1 MSVAKAESKTRQGW
15 IEFDRLVAQRETENS
30 PWFSRQDN
38 PEVSFEPQFDLLEE
52 LLAVPIRLG
61 LTTTSGMP
69 AKAVDIWIAHQLR
82 RAGFGPDEVWPRAS
96 TPRVLPRE
104 VALLRDFGG
113 MRAISDSLFDRIDRG
128 LVGKGVTG
136 ADAKILGKAYEKQV
150 DVVIAQWARGPELM
164 ISTKRMDS
172 SFGNNALNRIEESYG
187 DAKNLRGRHPL
198 AATGFLFVLRSTA
211 FDSQR
216 DTALRLMD
224 LIIKLAKEP
233 DAYDATSVVV
243 VEWQEPESG
252 AVLAAELDDGKPL
265 DIAVKVREDLIPEAL
280 RPAKFLAAMVNA
292 VIDRTPINLHEEV
305 RKRLGQ
311 EVPQDEGVTG
321 AYDRENNDA
330 TD

>member
-1 MSVAKAESKTRQGW
+1 MAEESKTRRGW
-15 IEFDRLVAQRETENS
+15 IEFDRLVGLRDTEGS
-30 PWFSRQDN
+30 PWWSKRGIPGLHFN
-38 PEVSFEPQFDLLEE
+38 PEFDLLEE

-61 LTTTSGMP
+61 LGTTTGMP
-69 AKAVDIWIAHQLR
+69 AKAVDVWIAHELR
-82 RAGFGPDEVWPRAS
+82 RAGFKPDEVWPRAS
-96 TPRVLPRE
+96 APRVLPRE
-104 VALLRDFGG
+104 VALLRDLDG
-113 MRAISDSLFDRIDRG
+113 MRAISNALFDRIDRG

-211 FDSQR
+211 FDSQK

-224 LIIKLAKEP
+224 LIVKLAREP
-233 DAYDATSVVV
+233 DAYDATSVIV
-243 VEWQEPESG
+243 VEWKQPESG
-252 AVLAAELDDGKPL
+252 AVVAAELDDGKPL
-265 DIAVKVREDLIPEAL
+265 NVEVKLRHDLIPEEL
-280 RPAKFLAAMVNA
+280 RPDKFLAAMVNA

-305 RKRLGQ
+305 RKRIGQ
-311 EVPQDEGVTG
+311 EVPEEEGVTG
-321 AYDRENNDA
+321 AYDREDDQA
-330 TD
+330 D